1 MIVEVWDAASPDV
14 RTSTVVS
21 ISVRRNEFAPVF
33 VNNNMQVQVSEHV
46 SVGEVVAKV
55 NASDEDLPVR
65 VIFKRAHL
73 DVNSVVFYGNCFS
86 GTEKSHHVQ
95 RHR

>member
-1 MIVEVWDAASPDV
+1 MWDAASPDV
-14 RTSTVVS
+14 RTSTVVG
-21 ISVRRNEFAPVF
+21 INVRRNEFAPVF

-65 VIFKRAHL
+65 VILTFNRA
-73 DVNSVVFYGNCFS
+73 
-86 GTEKSHHVQ
+86 
-95 RHR
+95 

>member
-1 MIVEVWDAASPDV
+1 MWDAASPDV
-14 RTSTVVS
+14 RTSTVIR

-65 VIFKRAHL
+65 VILTFNRA
-73 DVNSVVFYGNCFS
+73 
-86 GTEKSHHVQ
+86 
-95 RHR
+95 